1 MITVII
7 KRHSGSITGFE
18 AFGHAYSGEAGN
30 DLICAAVS
38 AILQTARLGL
48 SEYLKISMGV
58 SIEEGEDNEMLVVL
72 EREIAPELR
81 EKADII
87 LETMRLGLVSAALN
101 GSQYLKIVE
110 TEV

>member
-1 MITVII
+1 MITVIL
-7 KRHSGSITGFE
+7 KRRSGSITSFE
-18 AFGHAYSGEAGN
+18 AFGHAHSGEAGN
-30 DLICAAVS
+30 DVVCAAVS
-38 AILQTARLGL
+38 AILQTAQLGL
-48 SEYLKISMGV
+48 SEYLKLPIGV
-58 SIEEGEDNEMLVVL
+58 SIDEGEDNEMLVLL

-87 LETMRLGLVSAALN
+87 LETMRLGLMSVALN